1 MAGLAGTRQI
11 LEVASPFHLW
21 ATVLSH
27 GWHALAPFSWN
38 SSTDILTRSERL
50 PSGRLYVIDM
60 QPAPGPTDDI
70 CNIRLECRPRPSASD
85 LSLLVTRARW
95 MLRLDEDFSDFHA
108 RCQTSTALKPI
119 AAIGGGRL
127 LRSPD
132 IWEDLVKGIC
142 TTNVTWARTQKMVS
156 MISRLGPTPSGSHQ
170 EVFPTPDE
178 VLNAGACYLKERAG
192 VGYRAKSIL
201 ALAERISSKKVDLA
215 SFQKSTI
222 SDSTRVAA
230 LETLPGIG
238 PVTARYLAMLYG
250 SYRDVALDSSTRAFA
265 LRMWGNTAS
274 DPEVVSREL
283 CSFGQWRA
291 LAFWSLHWLH
301 WPRVKERIMD
311 HYKK

>member
-1 MAGLAGTRQI
+1 MAGLAGTRQM

-21 ATVLSH
+21 ATALSH
-27 GWHALAPFSWN
+27 GWHALAPFGWN
-38 SSTDILTRSERL
+38 PSTDTLTRSDRL
-50 PSGRLYVIDM
+50 PSGRLYVIHM
-60 QPAPGPTDDI
+60 QPVPGPADDTG
-70 CNIRLECRPRPSASD
+70 NIMLEYQPRPSPSD
-85 LSLLVTRARW
+85 LSILNARTRW
-95 MLRLDEDFSDFHA
+95 MLRLDEDFSAFHA
-108 RCQTSTALKPI
+108 LCQASPTLKPI

-178 VLNAGACYLKERAG
+178 VLRAG
-192 VGYRAKSIL
+192 PRYLEKRAVVGYRAKSIL
-201 ALAERISSKKVDLA
+201 ALAESIASKQIDLA
-215 SFQKSTI
+215 SFQESTI
-222 SDSTRVAA
+222 SDSARVAA

-265 LRMWGNTAS
+265 LRIWGTTAS
-274 DPEVVSREL
+274 DPEIVSREL
-283 CSFGQWRA
+283 CSFGRWRA
-291 LAFWSLHWLH
+291 LAFWCLHWLH
-301 WPRVKERIMD
+301 WPSVQDRIMD
-311 HYKK
+311 HFEP

>member
-1 MAGLAGTRQI
+1 MAGLAGTRQM

-38 SSTDILTRSERL
+38 PSTDTLTRSERL
-50 PSGRLYVIDM
+50 PSGRLFVIHI
-60 QPAPGPTDDI
+60 QPAPGPPDDT
-70 CNIRLECRPRPSASD
+70 CNIMLEYRPRPSASD
-85 LSLLVTRARW
+85 LPLLVARARW
-95 MLRLDEDFSDFHA
+95 MLRLDEDFSDFHT

-142 TTNVTWARTQKMVS
+142 TTNVTWSRTQKMIS

-170 EVFPTPDE
+170 EVFPTPEE
-178 VLNAGACYLKERAG
+178 VLNAGPRYLKERAG

-201 ALAERISSKKVDLA
+201 ALAERVTNNNIDLA
-215 SFQKSTI
+215 SFHEPTI

-265 LRMWGNTAS
+265 LRMWGGTAS
-274 DPEVVSREL
+274 DPEIVSREF
-283 CSFGQWRA
+283 CSFGRWRA
-291 LAFWSLHWLH
+291 LAFWCFHWLH
-301 WPRVKERIMD
+301 WPRVQERIMD
-311 HYKK
+311 HYEK